1 MRLWALDPYQ
11 SWAEAAIKA
20 AQARGW
26 RARQILRGEDV
37 DGDGYGFIRLSMY
50 PATLAQNRRDYAAMA
65 QRLTMIQDQTQVDV
79 YENKSAQFALWRE
92 WMPDTWR
99 FTDEAGA
106 LEFLAGADYPIVS
119 KADVGASSVN
129 VRIIESRKEAERH
142 VRQCFGPGISVG
154 KGQTQH
160 GYVLLQRCIPHR
172 STYRVNALG
181 DCRAVFFRYCYADRM
196 VAQTGNVEPAF
207 EMTDELESLL
217 AFSDRFF
224 AHAGTRWCAIDVL
237 KDGDQW
243 RLLETSEG
251 WPWPSPGR
259 CNEGT
264 IFRSTKG
271 RKWIEMMDV
280 MLDEIERGAWS
291 ATSVAAPSS
300 STSIST
306 S

>member
-26 RARQILRGEDV
+26 QAKQILRGEDA
-37 DGDGYGFIRLSMY
+37 GDEGYGFIRLSMY
-50 PATLAQNRRDYAAMA
+50 PSILATNRRDYDAMA
-65 QRLTMIQDQTQVDV
+65 ARLTMVQDRQQIEV
-79 YENKSAQFALWRE
+79 YENKSEQFRRWSE

-99 FTDEAGA
+99 FGNEAEA
-106 LEFLAGADYPIVS
+106 LAFVATSDYPIVS

-129 VRIIESRKEAERH
+129 VRILADRREAERH
-142 VRQCFGPGISVG
+142 VTQAFGAGFYLQKSQV
-154 KGQTQH
+154 QR
-160 GYVLLQRCIPHR
+160 GYVLLQRFIPHR
-172 STYRVNALG
+172 ITYRVNALG
-181 DCRAVFFRYCYADRM
+181 DARAVFFRYCYPDRP

-207 EMTDELESLL
+207 EMTDEVESLIDF
-217 AFSDRFF
+217 ADRFF
-224 AHAGTRWCAIDVL
+224 AHAGTKWCAIDVL
-237 KDGDQW
+237 KDGDGW
-243 RLLETSEG
+243 KLLETSEG

-264 IFRSTKG
+264 IFRSKG
-271 RKWIEMMDV
+271 RKWIEMFDV
-280 MLDEIERGAWS
+280 MLDEIERGAWHGTL
-291 ATSVAAPSS
+291 AREPSS

>member
-1 MRLWALDPYQ
+1 MRLLALDPYQ

-26 RARQILRGEDV
+26 QAKQILRGEDA
-37 DGDGYGFIRLSMY
+37 GDEGYGFIRLSMY
-50 PATLAQNRRDYAAMA
+50 PSILATNRRDYDAMA
-65 QRLTMIQDQTQVDV
+65 ARLTMVQDRQQIEV
-79 YENKSAQFALWRE
+79 YENKSEQFRRWSE

-99 FTDEAGA
+99 FGNEAEA
-106 LEFLAGADYPIVS
+106 LAFVATSDYPIVS

-129 VRIIESRKEAERH
+129 VRILADRREAERH
-142 VRQCFGPGISVG
+142 VTQAFGAGFYLQKSQV
-154 KGQTQH
+154 QR
-160 GYVLLQRCIPHR
+160 GYVLLQRFIPHR
-172 STYRVNALG
+172 ITYRVNALG
-181 DCRAVFFRYCYADRM
+181 DARAVFFRYCYPDRP

-207 EMTDELESLL
+207 EMTDEVESLIDF
-217 AFSDRFF
+217 ADRFF
-224 AHAGTRWCAIDVL
+224 AHAQTKWCAIDVL
-237 KDGDQW
+237 KDGDGW
-243 RLLETSEG
+243 KLLETSEG

-264 IFRSTKG
+264 IFRSKG
-271 RKWIEMMDV
+271 RKWIEMFEV

-291 ATSVAAPSS
+291 GTLAREPSS